1 MRNSVGKGG
10 RNSSLPFSGG
20 TGTGWL
26 QSHSDPKSARDVG
39 QPCCAAPGARCP
51 GGCAGPVPAFPVFPV
66 PARGRSRRI
75 RCAPRSPQEME
86 AAPRKRPPSLPAGI
100 DPSWS
105 PPGASAAAGCTA
117 GNCSSVAPVGISL
130 CFVILFIYFSF
141 LRSSCSPGSL
151 VFLPVGWACVIPSY
165 PYPEEF
171 NRTVSYLQLREQ
183 ILLLLAEGQRSSAGR
198 TNLGASPLTQRSR
211 LGKDFPV
218 LGKEEEQE

>member
-105 PPGASAAAGCTA
+105 PAAGCTA

-130 CFVILFIYFSF
+130 CFVILFIYFF
-141 LRSSCSPGSL
+141 LLFEKFLFSWFSCFP
-151 VFLPVGWACVIPSY
+151 ACGMGLCDPFIS
-165 PYPEEF
+165 
-171 NRTVSYLQLREQ
+171 
-183 ILLLLAEGQRSSAGR
+183 I
-198 TNLGASPLTQRSR
+198 SR
-211 LGKDFPV
+211 RI
-218 LGKEEEQE
+218 